1 MKTLAEL
8 MSVYH
13 HHHTKKIT
21 KFTHFIGVPMIIFA
35 IEILLS
41 WPQIAN
47 IPLSWIAVIILGTYY
62 LYLDAGLGIATGLF
76 LVISNYFATL
86 IVEYNTHVAITV
98 FVLAFAIGWV
108 IQLVGHYFEGRRP
121 AFLENFFQVFV
132 APIFLVAECFFA
144 LGYKKDLHDK
154 VAGMSK

>member
-21 KFTHFIGVPMIIFA
+21 KFTHFIRVPMIIFA

-62 LYLDAGLGIATGLF
+62 LYLDAGWHCDGLIPGYLKLF
-76 LVISNYFATL
+76 RH
-86 IVEYNTHVAITV
+86 TH
-98 FVLAFAIGWV
+98 
-108 IQLVGHYFEGRRP
+108 
-121 AFLENFFQVFV
+121 
-132 APIFLVAECFFA
+132 C
-144 LGYKKDLHDK
+144 
-154 VAGMSK
+154 